1 TALASGIQARPPR
14 IPYLSNVTG
23 TWITA
28 GDLADP
34 TYWARHLQGTVRFA
48 EGLGELLR
56 QPGRAWI
63 EVGPGGTLGTLVR
76 QHPGAAAREA
86 DLVTVPTLRRT
97 GGSGSDLDDLVA
109 AVGRLWSAGIE
120 IDWERFHAGARRRR
134 VSLPTYAFER
144 RRFWIDPPASPRAA
158 APAAAGPPESIP
170 AAPGPAPA
178 AAGAAPGTDQE
189 RAVAGV
195 WEELFGIAPIGAADS
210 FFELGG
216 HSLLAIQ
223 IMSRLRAVL
232 GVDLPVT
239 VLFENPTVAGLAR
252 VLAESRDT
260 TQGARE
266 QSLEELLARVE
277 GLSAEEA
284 LEALDRPA
292 AALAPQPPPP
302 VRPVSG
308 PTGVGDWPLSFDQER
323 LLQLHLDNPELVSW
337 NVDAVGRI
345 AGPLDAP
352 ELFAAFSL
360 IVRRHAAWRAAFPVV
375 DGRRVQRVA
384 PSLPP
389 DVSVIDLTGLPP
401 EMREPA
407 GRQALFARTRAVY
420 DLERGPLVRVAL
432 ARLDAN
438 EHFCLIGV
446 HHLVTDWITFH
457 VCWSELLTIYEA
469 VRDGRPVSLPPP
481 QVQFPDFVL
490 WEREVLQGAELQ
502 RHAAF
507 WRRTL
512 DGFPRVL
519 ELPADRPRPAVQ
531 SQRGGFCLVSAG
543 SERTERLRGLAH
555 RQEMTMF

>member
-1 TALASGIQARPPR
+1 RALLKRDVSAGRAAARLDQTAFAQPACFVVEYALARLLMAWGIEPEAMIGYSIGEYVAACLSGAYSLDDALALVARRARLLQELPPGALLAVPLSEAEIRPLLDLLDGRRSLSTTNGPHFCVVGGPEEAVAGLAARLSAQGTSCLRVQTTHAFHSAMMEPAAAPLTALASGIQARPPR

-97 GGSGSDLDDLVA
+97 GGSGSDLDDLIA

-134 VSLPTYAFER
+134 VPLPTYAFER

-158 APAAAGPPESIP
+158 APAAAGAPESIP

-210 FFELGG
+210 FYELGG

-284 LEALDRPA
+284 LEALDRP
-292 AALAPQPPPP
+292 
-302 VRPVSG
+302 
-308 PTGVGDWPLSFDQER
+308 
-323 LLQLHLDNPELVSW
+323 
-337 NVDAVGRI
+337 
-345 AGPLDAP
+345 
-352 ELFAAFSL
+352 
-360 IVRRHAAWRAAFPVV
+360 
-375 DGRRVQRVA
+375 
-384 PSLPP
+384 
-389 DVSVIDLTGLPP
+389 
-401 EMREPA
+401 
-407 GRQALFARTRAVY
+407 
-420 DLERGPLVRVAL
+420 
-432 ARLDAN
+432 
-438 EHFCLIGV
+438 
-446 HHLVTDWITFH
+446 
-457 VCWSELLTIYEA
+457 
-469 VRDGRPVSLPPP
+469 
-481 QVQFPDFVL
+481 
-490 WEREVLQGAELQ
+490 
-502 RHAAF
+502 
-507 WRRTL
+507 
-512 DGFPRVL
+512 
-519 ELPADRPRPAVQ
+519 
-531 SQRGGFCLVSAG
+531 
-543 SERTERLRGLAH
+543 
-555 RQEMTMF
+555 